1 MRHLEVTPP
10 TWPPSFLADCTNAVA
25 RSSPGSATSIMLTD
39 ILRPT
44 MEYDQTN
51 GDPLAVFIYI
61 LLSLPLDGR
70 EPHIK
75 VALDAA
81 LTIMLARNMTNQDA
95 VVLASTI
102 KGIMVLFAE
111 LREGEVKCVWEGL
124 MDKLELLVRKAG
136 MGAAISDGL
145 GKRKRRHGQV
155 RDTKDELV
163 AANAMM
169 VRRMMAAD
177 EEMSGRWGKL

>member
-1 MRHLEVTPP
+1 
-10 TWPPSFLADCTNAVA
+10 
-25 RSSPGSATSIMLTD
+25 
-39 ILRPT
+39 

-81 LTIMLARNMTNQDA
+81 LTIMLARQMTPQDCT
-95 VVLASTI
+95 VVASTI
-102 KGIMVLFAE
+102 KGIMVLFAQ
-111 LREGEVKCVWEGL
+111 LRDGEVKGVWEGL
-124 MDKLELLVRKAG
+124 MDKLDLLVKKAHRG
-136 MGAAISDGL
+136 GSRGHQDGPD
-145 GKRKRRHGQV
+145 GQARKRSRNGQV
-155 RDTKDELV
+155 RNTSDELV
-163 AANAMM
+163 AANAMT
-169 VRRMMAAD
+169 VRRMLAAD

>member
-1 MRHLEVTPP
+1 
-10 TWPPSFLADCTNAVA
+10 
-25 RSSPGSATSIMLTD
+25 
-39 ILRPT
+39 

-81 LTIMLARNMTNQDA
+81 LTIMLARQMTPQDCT
-95 VVLASTI
+95 VVASTI
-102 KGIMVLFAE
+102 KGIMVLFAQ
-111 LREGEVKCVWEGL
+111 LRDGEVKGVWEGL
-124 MDKLELLVRKAG
+124 MDKLDLLVKKGHRG
-136 MGAAISDGL
+136 GSRGQQDGPD
-145 GKRKRRHGQV
+145 GQARKRSRNGQV
-155 RDTKDELV
+155 RNTSDELV
-163 AANAMM
+163 AANAMT
-169 VRRMMAAD
+169 VRRMLAAD